1 MLGPGETTNV
11 LIKAYQPPAQYYIAA
26 QAYLSFRSP
35 NKVSVPTDIDENL
48 FITACVGINPCPP
61 NAPSST
67 CQAPFRSRFIASMNN
82 VSFVPPSNLSIL
94 QAHYQSVLGVF
105 TTDFPAKPPVAFDYT
120 GTVSRSLWTPIS
132 GTKVYRLKY
141 GSKVQIVLQSTNIVA
156 SENHP
161 IHLHG
166 YDFYIL
172 AEGFGNFNPANS

>member
-1 MLGPGETTNV
+1 MLDQVKPIDV
-11 LIKAYQPPAQYYIAA
+11 LIKAHQPPAQYYIAA
-26 QAYLSFRSP
+26 QAYVSAPGTEFDNTTTIAILEY
-35 NKVSVPTDIDENL
+35 NKGSSSKPWRVEI
-48 FITACVGINPCPP
+48 IMPP
-61 NAPSST
+61 KRTS
-67 CQAPFRSRFIASMNN
+67 
-82 VSFVPPSNLSIL
+82 
-94 QAHYQSVLGVF
+94 SVLGVF

-172 AEGFGNFNPANS
+172 AEGFGNFNLANS